1 MDQSAFYRCIF
12 MCMNMYMLV
21 LLEGLIVMIV
31 LVLITGGLVLTNVT
45 ELVVMMSVIEL
56 VQITV

>member
-1 MDQSAFYRCIF
+1 
-12 MCMNMYMLV
+12 MNLYMLV
-21 LLEGLIVMIV
+21 LFEGLIVVIV

-45 ELVVMMSVIEL
+45 ELVVMMSVTEL